1 MNKPNLR
8 PGSTKIFFVL
18 FILAAIGITVVAA
31 GTFLYVNRERVF
43 SKTVASEES
52 TPADSS
58 GSSTPGRRPVVA
70 SAPIHA
76 NERTYATYAMRDDV
90 LVLVDYYAD
99 WCGPC
104 RNIAP
109 SLSRLA
115 SAHGDK
121 VVVLK
126 VNVDR
131 EKTLAR
137 RAGIRSIPD
146 VRLLHAGSQL
156 ERHTGGRSYGFYES
170 LVLKHAGRLP
180 EVAAP
185 AQPQPASGGGSIT
198 PLEKDW
204 LPPGVQPSR

>member
-1 MNKPNLR
+1 M
-8 PGSTKIFFVL
+8 
-18 FILAAIGITVVAA
+18 AA
-31 GTFLYVNRERVF
+31 GTFLYVNRAKVF
-43 SKTVASEES
+43 SKSE
-52 TPADSS
+52 AAGDSS
-58 GSSTPGRRPVVA
+58 SPDQPVGATRRPRVA
-70 SAPIHA
+70 SAPIQA
-76 NERTYATYAMRDDV
+76 NERTYATYTQRDDV

-104 RNIAP
+104 RNLAP

-115 SAHGDK
+115 AAHGDK

-131 EKTLAR
+131 EKGLAQ

-156 ERHTGGRSYGFYES
+156 ERHTGARAYGFYES

-180 EVAAP
+180 ESSN
-185 AQPQPASGGGSIT
+185 ASGTPPAPGSSGGSIT
-198 PLEKDW
+198 PLKKDW
-204 LPPGVQPSR
+204 LPPGVKPSRG